1 MFFSSNFIA
10 YSYNILGDTMN
21 YDIEEIRKKIKNK
34 RKINSKKNKI
44 YKTTNISIFFSKVLI
59 TVVLTL
65 ITLIILKN
73 NNKYKTIFYKEV
85 YEKNISFA
93 TINEFYQ
100 KYFGSPLPF
109 KNLFK
114 DETKMV
120 FSEKLQYNEQSKY
133 LDGVKLIVDNNYLV
147 PILESGMVVFIGE
160 KEGYGN
166 TVIIQQMDGIDVW
179 YGNID
184 TVNVKLYDYV
194 EKGNLLGEVNS
205 NELYLVFKKNG
216 EVLKYEEHI

>member
-1 MFFSSNFIA
+1 
-10 YSYNILGDTMN
+10 MN

-34 RKINSKKNKI
+34 RTSNKKK
-44 YKTTNISIFFSKVLI
+44 YKTNKKTNIPIFFSKILI
-59 TVVLTL
+59 TIILTL
-65 ITLIILKN
+65 TTLIVLKN
-73 NNKYKTIFYKEV
+73 NNKYKTLFYKEV

-93 TINEFYQ
+93 TINELYQ

-109 KNLFK
+109 KDLFK
-114 DETKMV
+114 DDTKMV
-120 FSEKLQYNEQSKY
+120 FSENLQYSEQNKY
-133 LDGVKLIVDNNYLV
+133 LDGVKLTVENNYLV

-179 YGNID
+179 YGNLD

-194 EKGNLLGEVNS
+194 EKGNLLGEVS
-205 NELYLVFKKNG
+205 SKELYLVFKKNG

>member
-1 MFFSSNFIA
+1 
-10 YSYNILGDTMN
+10 MN
-21 YDIEEIRKKIKNK
+21 YDIEEIRKNIKNK
-34 RKINSKKNKI
+34 RTSNKKK
-44 YKTTNISIFFSKVLI
+44 YKTNKKTNIPIFFSKVLI
-59 TVVLTL
+59 TIILTL
-65 ITLIILKN
+65 TTLIVLKN

-93 TINEFYQ
+93 TINELYQ

-109 KNLFK
+109 KDFFK
-114 DETKMV
+114 DDTKMV
-120 FSEKLQYNEQSKY
+120 FSENLKYSEQSKY
-133 LDGVKLIVDNNYLV
+133 LDGVKLTVDNNYLV

-179 YGNID
+179 YGNVD

-194 EKGNLLGEVNS
+194 EKGNLLGEVS
-205 NELYLVFKKNG
+205 SKELYLVFKKNG